1 MIPTTNASHRLPRI
15 LVCGSNPSWQK
26 TLVFDEFRPREVNRA
41 LERDC
46 RASGKGI
53 NFARAVRTWGTAVP
67 LVYQFTGGM
76 NGRDLE
82 NWLRQEGIEFASR
95 EIRDET
101 RCCTTVLCRKN
112 ICMTEL
118 IEPSPTI
125 TPDDVDFLKKQI
137 LSASPDADALA
148 VCGTLPNGPL
158 DGFYA
163 SLAKEAIRLNKPVLM
178 DSVAYFDET
187 LAAGVQYLK
196 INSGELLTVTGA
208 SDPETAALGLLNRF
222 PLQCAA
228 ITDGPDKAFIA
239 WQGKIYRISIPPISG
254 VRNPLGAGDVCS
266 GVMLSE
272 LLAGAPPVE
281 AFTAGLA
288 AACASCLTQYAA
300 EFDRAEALRIKNE
313 MRIEA
318 VTPPAPPDNKSQ
330 LNHIKQNNLKGTYP

>member
-1 MIPTTNASHRLPRI
+1 MISPFSEHKLPRI
-15 LVCGSNPSWQK
+15 LVCGPNPSWQK
-26 TLVFDEFRPREVNRA
+26 TLVFEEFRPREVNRA

-67 LVYQFTGGM
+67 TVYQFAGGM
-76 NGRDLE
+76 NGRNLE
-82 NWLRQEGIEFASR
+82 IWLRQEGIESVSR
-95 EIRDET
+95 EITDET

-112 ICMTEL
+112 ACMTEL
-118 IEPSPTI
+118 IEPSPTV
-125 TPDDVDFLKKQI
+125 PAEDADFLKKQI
-137 LSASPDADALA
+137 LSALPDADALA
-148 VCGTLPNGPL
+148 LCGTLPDGPL
-158 DGFYA
+158 GSFYA
-163 SLAKEAIRLNKPVLM
+163 ALANEAVRLNKPVLM
-178 DSVAYFDET
+178 DSVAHFDET

-208 SDPETAALGLLNRF
+208 SDPEAAALDLLNRF

-239 WQGKIYRISIPPISG
+239 WQGTVHRISIPPLSG

-272 LLAGAPPVE
+272 LLAGVSPVE

-300 EFDRAEALRIKNE
+300 EFDRARALRIRGE

-318 VTPPAPPDNKSQ
+318 AVPST
-330 LNHIKQNNLKGTYP
+330 I

>member
-1 MIPTTNASHRLPRI
+1 MILPAPEHKLPRI
-15 LVCGSNPSWQK
+15 LVCGPNPSWQK
-26 TLVFDEFRPREVNRA
+26 TLVFVEFCPREVNRA

-46 RASGKGI
+46 RASGKGV

-67 LVYQFTGGM
+67 AVYQFTGGM
-76 NGRDLE
+76 NGQKLDV
-82 NWLRQEGIEFASR
+82 WLQREGIEFVSR

-112 ICMTEL
+112 ACMTEL
-118 IEPSPTI
+118 IEPSPAI
-125 TPDDVDFLKKQI
+125 TAEDVDHLEKRI
-137 LSASPDADALA
+137 LSALPDADALA
-148 VCGTLPNGPL
+148 LCGTLPNGPL
-158 DGFYA
+158 DCFYA
-163 SLAKEAIRLNKPVLM
+163 KLAKEAVRAEKPVLM
-178 DSVAYFDET
+178 DSVAHFDET

-208 SDPETAALGLLNRF
+208 SDPEAAALDLLNRF

-239 WQGKIYRISIPPISG
+239 RKGMIHRISIPPLPC

-272 LLAGAPPVE
+272 LLADASPVE

-300 EFDRAEALRIKNE
+300 DFDRTEALRIKNE
-313 MRIEA
+313 MRIGVA
-318 VTPPAPPDNKSQ
+318 APR
-330 LNHIKQNNLKGTYP
+330 TT